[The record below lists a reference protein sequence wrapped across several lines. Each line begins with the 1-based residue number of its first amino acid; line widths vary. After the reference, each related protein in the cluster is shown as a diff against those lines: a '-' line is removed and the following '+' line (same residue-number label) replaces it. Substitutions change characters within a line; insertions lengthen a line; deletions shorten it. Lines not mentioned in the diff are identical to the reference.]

1 MNGIAERRSQRID
14 QILIDRSDL
23 ACVYAEFESPAAPA
37 RLKLNVDHPRSAHR
51 GVVRALVPLE

>member
-14 QILIDRSDL
+14 QILADRSDL
-23 ACVYAEFESPAAPA
+23 ACVYAEFESTAAPE
-37 RLKLNVDHPRSAHR
+37 RLKLNVDHPRSTHR